1 MTGTSMDPVVLRT
14 AAHLEQKVDHIARR
28 LVHTYSERIPAY
40 GSADSDTI
48 ADALRS
54 ARDAV
59 LAALGAVTGKVD
71 TAQLSQALSEMGR
84 KRALDGIAL
93 HDVLLANIVAI
104 EVLWEEIAA
113 LSEWESDTQRADTQ
127 EVFMRSAMELL
138 QEAVSGLASGY
149 IEIERGRV
157 ADREHEFQALLETI
171 AGLRDE
177 DRRHQERA
185 ERHGIDLRAL
195 KWCVVIR
202 SEEGRTGREIGILRD
217 RNPGSV
223 VGRIGRKIVGFFPG
237 QEPPAIEEGAAGV
250 ATCED
255 GPAGY
260 RRALAALEVAR
271 HTNKRCIRYEEVVPL
286 AMLLNGPEEDRE
298 AFVRAQLGPLINDPM
313 GADLIRSLREYYRQ
327 GQSVAAASRS
337 LFVHRHTLEYRL
349 SRIEAALGVDIRDP
363 HNRLLLEFA
372 LQLHRD

>member
-1 MTGTSMDPVVLRT
+1 MEGDTSYVTGTSMDPVVLRT

-177 DRRHQERA
+177 D
-185 ERHGIDLRAL
+185 
-195 KWCVVIR
+195 
-202 SEEGRTGREIGILRD
+202 
-217 RNPGSV
+217 
-223 VGRIGRKIVGFFPG
+223 
-237 QEPPAIEEGAAGV
+237 
-250 ATCED
+250 
-255 GPAGY
+255 
-260 RRALAALEVAR
+260 
-271 HTNKRCIRYEEVVPL
+271 
-286 AMLLNGPEEDRE
+286 
-298 AFVRAQLGPLINDPM
+298 
-313 GADLIRSLREYYRQ
+313 
-327 GQSVAAASRS
+327 
-337 LFVHRHTLEYRL
+337 
-349 SRIEAALGVDIRDP
+349 
-363 HNRLLLEFA
+363 
-372 LQLHRD
+372 